1 MFSGIKARLSI
12 TLLYACLSLAIVAC
26 SKPQTPE
33 EVAASF
39 WHAIA
44 SGKPSQVKKHVSAK
58 DHITMESLQNVMPIS
73 DVSFGKIIIDG
84 TVASVDTMV
93 TLEGDR
99 PMDLPVAT
107 HLVKENERWTVDY
120 ERTINTIIAAG
131 KVAAV
136 INQFKDIG
144 TALKEGIGRS
154 VVELEKTL
162 PSIEK
167 ELSNMEQQIQQ
178 AVPELK
184 SRFENFSRQ
193 LEQALAAPLENTD
206 PDSGAPESPPAKPE
220 ELDAP
225 QKGESAEADTE
236 QSAMPQL
243 TEELSNIEDEIL
255 KAVPQLKEQIHD
267 FVEQLQEALKL
278 PPAEHSEQEAAE
290 PVEQIEI

>member
-1 MFSGIKARLSI
+1 MFSAIATRLSLRLI
-12 TLLYACLSLAIVAC
+12 LACLCLAIIAC
-26 SKPQTPE
+26 SKPQTPQ

-39 WHAIA
+39 WQAVE
-44 SGKPSQVKKHVSAK
+44 SGKPSQVKKYVSAK
-58 DHITMESLQNVMPIS
+58 DQITMESLKNVMPIS
-73 DVSFGKIIIDG
+73 EVSFGKIIIDSNI
-84 TVASVDTMV
+84 AQVDTLV

-99 PMDLPVAT
+99 SMDLPIST
-107 HLVKENERWTVDY
+107 HLMQENERWTVDY

-144 TALKEGIGRS
+144 NAVKEGIGRS

-193 LEQALAAPLENTD
+193 LEQALAAPLENNEPNLGTPQSPDPNTD
-206 PDSGAPESPPAKPE
+206 GLNTPEKDKTP
-220 ELDAP
+220 
-225 QKGESAEADTE
+225 EADAK
-236 QSAMPQL
+236 QNPMPQL
-243 TEELSNIEDEIL
+243 AEELSNLEQEIL
-255 KAVPQLKEQIHD
+255 EAVPQLKEQIHN
-267 FVEQLQEALKL
+267 FVLQLQEALKL
-278 PPAEHSEQEAAE
+278 PPNENAEQKAGES
-290 PVEQIEI
+290 VEQIEI